1 VDSTFIMDYSKE
13 GCMKR
18 MFTPWMMLTNALIMM
33 GVWVT
38 IIGT

>member
-1 VDSTFIMDYSKE
+1 MDYFKE
-13 GCMKR
+13 DHMKR